1 MYAAFQGYNVAD
13 GFDDTE
19 TGYGTF
25 GADGWLHTGDIAYMN
40 ADHGEGGQGRVAG
53 PFRPTTAHS
62 VVITLAHPKQ
72 RP

>member
-25 GADGWLHTGDIAYMN
+25 GADDSLHTGDIAYML
-40 ADHGEGGQGRVAG
+40 
-53 PFRPTTAHS
+53 
-62 VVITLAHPKQ
+62 VITLAHPKQ